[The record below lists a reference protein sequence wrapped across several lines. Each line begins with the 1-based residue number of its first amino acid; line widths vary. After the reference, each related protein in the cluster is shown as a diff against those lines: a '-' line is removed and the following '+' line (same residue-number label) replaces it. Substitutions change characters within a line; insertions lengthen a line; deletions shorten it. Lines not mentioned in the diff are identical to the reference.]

1 MGARVEPL
9 TGRITASLRDANQ
22 DSWPLSAIHDAIL
35 EGERVIVNFRP
46 DAATADY
53 EFTCVAG
60 IRQTIEGLTSP
71 RPHRLLAVKYNVS
84 ANGSPG
90 RSVRRVAEGDLDAI
104 RPDWRGE
111 AAGSS
116 IREFM
121 YDPREPM
128 LFYVSPPAQAGVKC
142 QISYSVLPAAYGSV
156 GANTETTVSDLYEPM
171 LVEWALYRLFGHDVE
186 NSVNVTRSQ
195 QHLNTFQAMMGV
207 KIEAETLFGLK
218 NLEHKK

>member
-1 MGARVEPL
+1 MGARVESL
-9 TGRITASLRDANQ
+9 TGRVTASLRDANQ

-46 DAATADY
+46 DATATDR

-60 IRQTIEGLTSP
+60 IRQSIAGLTAP
-71 RPHRLLAVKYNVS
+71 VPHRLLAVKYNVGANS
-84 ANGSPG
+84 APG
-90 RSVRRVAEGDLDAI
+90 RSVRRVGEGDLDAI
-104 RPDWRGE
+104 RPDWRSE
-111 AAGSS
+111 TAGIA

-121 YDPREPM
+121 HDPREPM
-128 LFYVSPPAQAGVKC
+128 LFYVSPPVQAGVKC
-142 QISYSVLPAAYGSV
+142 QISYSALPETYGAV

-171 LVEWALYRLFGHDVE
+171 LIEWALYRLFGHDVE

-195 QHLNTFQAMMGV
+195 QHLQNFQAMMGV

-218 NLEHKK
+218 NLEHKR